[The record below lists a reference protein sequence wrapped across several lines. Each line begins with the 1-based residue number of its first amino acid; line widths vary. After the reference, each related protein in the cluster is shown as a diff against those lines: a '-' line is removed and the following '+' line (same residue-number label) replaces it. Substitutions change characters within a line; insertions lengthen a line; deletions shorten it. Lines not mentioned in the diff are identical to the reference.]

1 MSVGGMCVR
10 EREEQGVREEGK
22 KDAYLAIVP
31 ETHGQGHRHH
41 QQMASNLSILID
53 TNSHQPINN
62 RDEYEYE

>member
-31 ETHGQGHRHH
+31 ETHGQGHRHPR
-41 QQMASNLSILID
+41 QRASNLSILME
-53 TNSHQPINN
+53 TNSHQPSKN
-62 RDEYEYE
+62 RDEYE